1 MADIGSTLGGRYR
14 LIELLGQGGM
24 ATIYRAHDAQLGRD
38 VAVKLLRPQY
48 GRDPDF
54 LARFRDEARSVA
66 ALSHPNIVQ
75 VFDYGEDES
84 GPYIVMELVEGDDLA
99 SIIRDT
105 GPLPP
110 RQAARIAAEIAK
122 ALHAAHGR
130 GIVHRDVKPSNVLVS
145 RDGRVKVAD
154 FGIARALAESQL
166 TLPGTTLGS
175 VHYFSPE
182 QARGEPA
189 TPASDVYA
197 LGIVLFE
204 ALTGQRPFT
213 GDGAAAVA
221 MARLQGPPPRPSDIR
236 SSVPPALDAVVAR
249 AMAREPEARFAS
261 AASMA
266 NALEA
271 YLADRPDAAV
281 AAAAGAGG
289 VAGAGGAPA
298 QIPPL
303 GGETVASA
311 AARPN
316 VGRTMPYVPEA
327 YADPDE
333 VPPRPA
339 RRAASRYRDA
349 RDDPG
354 GTAWG
359 WIAGLLAL
367 LVLAAVAFVVFQLLT
382 SEGGA
387 GPDDRIEVPQ
397 LVGRPF
403 ADARA
408 DLADQGLDLIEAG
421 TRATADEEPGTI
433 LSQDPEPGTL
443 LDPGDEVRVV
453 VAVGL
458 DEQPVP
464 RLIGLTEEQALA
476 LLLDQGFTLG
486 ERTEEYSPEGPEGT
500 VIAQDPR
507 EGVLAAPGTPIKYT
521 ISLGPEPTPSP
532 TPSPTLTP
540 SPTPEPTQPPT
551 ERPRNVGN
559 YVCRSLEEAISAIE
573 EDGYVP
579 GSVVGAP
586 EGYQP
591 DGGSTVVSQDP
602 SPGANRPAGT
612 AIDLVAADPAT
623 VAGCP

>member
-99 SIIRDT
+99 SIVRDT

-110 RQAARIAAEIAK
+110 RQAARISAEIAK

-189 TPASDVYA
+189 TPASDIYA

-204 ALTGQRPFT
+204 TLTGQRPFA

-221 MARLQGPPPRPSDIR
+221 LARLQGPPPRPSDIR

-271 YLADRPDAAV
+271 YLADRPDAAL
-281 AAAAGAGG
+281 AAAGAGG
-289 VAGAGGAPA
+289 AVAGAGAVA
-298 QIPPL
+298 ASAAMPPV

-316 VGRTMPYVPEA
+316 VGRTVPYVPEA
-327 YADPDE
+327 YADPGE
-333 VPPRPA
+333 IQPRPA
-339 RRAASRYRDA
+339 RRPPARYRDE
-349 RDDPG
+349 RDEPG

-359 WIAGLLAL
+359 WVAGLLAL

-382 SEGGA
+382 AEGG
-387 GPDDRIEVPQ
+387 GSEDRIELQ
-397 LVGRPF
+397 ELVGRQF

-408 DLADQGLDLIEAG
+408 DLADQGLELVEEG
-421 TRATADEEPGTI
+421 TQATRDAEPGTI

-458 DEQPVP
+458 EEQPVP

-476 LLLDQGFTLG
+476 LLLDQEFTLG
-486 ERTEEYSPEGPEGT
+486 ERTEEHSPDAPEGT
-500 VIAQDPR
+500 VIAQDPV

-532 TPSPTLTP
+532 TPSPTP
-540 SPTPEPTQPPT
+540 EPTPEPTQPPT
-551 ERPRNVGN
+551 ERPRNVGT
-559 YVCRSLEEAISAIE
+559 YVCLSLEEAITAIE
-573 EDGYVP
+573 DDGYVP

-586 EGYQP
+586 EGYPP

-602 SPGANRPAGT
+602 RPGANRPPGT